1 MLEEIKRKTPG
12 KKKKTNHSLTD
23 TTAFD
28 KQTPSP
34 IISQNDIKSPS
45 LMTAERS
52 SSSQLSSSSTVEELR
67 KLTRELQSQV
77 NELKQSHVEL
87 EATLQ
92 QMEKTDNLIMTE
104 LSGFQH
110 SLKRKDELI
119 KECMDLTIKS
129 NPQQQ
134 SEKGIIYNIYFIYIS
149 LL

>member
-12 KKKKTNHSLTD
+12 KKKKVNSLTD
-23 TTAFD
+23 TTTFD

-45 LMTAERS
+45 LMANITAESTS
-52 SSSQLSSSSTVEELR
+52 SSSVEELR

-119 KECMDLTIKS
+119 KECMDLTIGS
-129 NPQQQ
+129 NTQQT
-134 SEKGIIYNIYFIYIS
+134 EEGIVHIYIIHNRV
-149 LL
+149 LVC